1 MTELPVL
8 YSFRR
13 CPYAMRARMA
23 LAAAGIP
30 VRLREVLLKDKP
42 PALFAA
48 SAKATVPVLV
58 LGDGTVLEESLEIM
72 EWALEQ
78 NDPLH
83 WAVNPIASSD
93 WIASCDSEFK
103 YWLDRYKY
111 ADRYPEH
118 TAEQYRN
125 SAESFIQ
132 RLESTLTMSAWVAG
146 PQPTIADVALFPFV
160 RQFAAV
166 DAAWWQVTPYAMT
179 RRWLDHWVDSDLFTV
194 VMKKYPRWHANMP
207 EAIFPPPSTEES

>member
-13 CPYAMRARMA
+13 CPYAMRARMS

-42 PALFAA
+42 PALFEA

-93 WIASCDSEFK
+93 WIASCDGEFK

-132 RLESTLTMSAWVAG
+132 RLESTLTTSAWVAG
-146 PQPTIADVALFPFV
+146 PQPTIADIALFPFV

>member
-93 WIASCDSEFK
+93 WIASCDGEFK

>member
-58 LGDGTVLEESLEIM
+58 MGDGTVLEESLEIM

-93 WIASCDSEFK
+93 WIASCDGEFK

-118 TAEQYRN
+118 AAEQYRN

-132 RLESTLTMSAWVAG
+132 RLESTLTLSAWVAG

-166 DAAWWQVTPYAMT
+166 EAAWWQATPYAMT

>member
-1 MTELPVL
+1 VL

-83 WAVNPIASSD
+83 WAVNPITSSD
-93 WIASCDSEFK
+93 WIASCDGDFK

-118 TAEQYRN
+118 AAEQYRN

-132 RLESTLTMSAWVAG
+132 RLESTLTTSAWVAG
-146 PQPTIADVALFPFV
+146 PKPAIADIALFPFV

-166 DAAWWQVTPYAMT
+166 DATWWQATPYAMT
-179 RRWLDHWVDSDLFTV
+179 RRWLDHWVDSDLFNV
-194 VMKKYPRWHANMP
+194 VMKKYPRWHYGMP
-207 EAIFPPPSTEES
+207 EAVFPPPSTEES

>member
-42 PALFAA
+42 PALFEA

-93 WIASCDSEFK
+93 WIASCDGEFK

-118 TAEQYRN
+118 RAEQYRD

-132 RLESTLTMSAWVAG
+132 RLESTLTTFAWVAG
-146 PQPTIADVALFPFV
+146 LQPTIADIALFPFV

-166 DAAWWQVTPYAMT
+166 DAAWWQATSYAKT

-194 VMKKYPRWHANMP
+194 VMQKYPRWHANMP
-207 EAIFPPPSTEES
+207 EAIFPSPSTEES

>member
-13 CPYAMRARMA
+13 CPYAMRARMS

-42 PALFAA
+42 PALFEA

-93 WIASCDSEFK
+93 WIASCDGEFK

>member
-83 WAVNPIASSD
+83 WAVNPITSSD
-93 WIASCDSEFK
+93 WIASCDGDFK

-118 TAEQYRN
+118 AAEQYRN

-132 RLESTLTMSAWVAG
+132 RLESTLTTSAWVAG
-146 PQPTIADVALFPFV
+146 PQPTIADIALFPFV

-166 DAAWWQVTPYAMT
+166 DAAWWQATPYALT

>member
-13 CPYAMRARMA
+13 CPYAMRARMS

-83 WAVNPIASSD
+83 WAVNPITSSD
-93 WIASCDSEFK
+93 WIASCDGDFK

-118 TAEQYRN
+118 AAEQYRN

-132 RLESTLTMSAWVAG
+132 RLESTLTTSAWVAG
-146 PQPTIADVALFPFV
+146 PQPTIADIALFPFV

-166 DAAWWQVTPYAMT
+166 DAAWWQATPYALT

>member
-1 MTELPVL
+1 MTDIPVL

-23 LAAAGIP
+23 LAAAAIP
-30 VRLREVLLKDKP
+30 VELREVLLREKP
-42 PALFAA
+42 PELVAV
-48 SAKATVPVLV
+48 SPKATVPVL
-58 LGDGTVLEESLEIM
+58 LLPTGTVLEESLEIM
-72 EWALEQ
+72 LWALEQ
-78 NDPLH
+78 HDPFHWSTNDDQ
-83 WAVNPIASSD
+83 WSYWVTR
-93 WIASCDSEFK
+93 CDGEFK
-103 YWLDRYKY
+103 HWLDRYKY

-118 TAEQYRN
+118 AAEQYRN

-132 RLESTLTMSAWVAG
+132 RLESTLTTSAWVAG
-146 PQPTIADVALFPFV
+146 PQPTIADIALFPFV

-166 DAAWWQVTPYAMT
+166 DAAWWQATPYALT

-194 VMKKYPRWHANMP
+194 VMQKYPRWHANMP